1 MSEVHFLG
9 LNGWSRLLHS
19 YTNSVHSTSIKV
31 CAAKGSR
38 EALQCHTVK
47 DCLAPDIFISTIC
60 PTLYGSPSTP
70 TSQRKKMWPWEFKQN
85 SQSLIFYWFV
95 RLEVIYVSLKGG
107 QGCSEMWPASRRSSF
122 HQFCFPGAKRK
133 SPHNLQGE
141 LSKRTCPLFL
151 PSCFKPIS
159 QFDFQPVP
167 LGRAEGEVAR
177 RHFSTLC

>member
-1 MSEVHFLG
+1 MAGIGYCTAILIACTQQAPKCVQQKGVEKHCSVTRWRTVWHLTFLSQ
-9 LNGWSRLLHS
+9 L
-19 YTNSVHSTSIKV
+19 SVPRSTAHPQHPPHRGK
-31 CAAKGSR
+31 
-38 EALQCHTVK
+38 T
-47 DCLAPDIFISTIC
+47 
-60 PTLYGSPSTP
+60 
-70 TSQRKKMWPWEFKQN
+70 MWPWEFKQN

-122 HQFCFPGAKRK
+122 HQFCLPGVKRK

-151 PSCFKPIS
+151 PFCFKPIS

-167 LGRAEGEVAR
+167 LGRAEREVAR